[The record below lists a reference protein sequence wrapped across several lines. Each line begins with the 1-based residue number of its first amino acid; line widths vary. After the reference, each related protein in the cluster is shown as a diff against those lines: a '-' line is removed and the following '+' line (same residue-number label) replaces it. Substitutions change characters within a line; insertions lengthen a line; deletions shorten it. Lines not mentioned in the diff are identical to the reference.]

1 MYYGVISVVIAYLLG
16 SFPTAYIITRFGYG
30 KDIRKL
36 GGGNV
41 GTHNVYENVG
51 KLPGI
56 IVGIIDVGKGV
67 ASVYIG
73 LALLVSPDY
82 YYWVFGAGLAAVIG
96 HIWPVFLKFRG
107 GNGIATSIGI
117 LLVLMT
123 RESLIALA
131 VALLLLVITRNT
143 ILSINISLL
152 LTIPIAPIFLRDPW
166 LPYLVFSLILIMI
179 LVSNFLPTMRTAM
192 AKAGS
197 KQKLTAELFRFEQE
211 KPPGKEGS
219 KKK

>member
-16 SFPTAYIITRFGYG
+16 SIPTAYLITRFGYG

-67 ASVYIG
+67 AAVYIA
-73 LALLVSPDY
+73 LAFIASPDL
-82 YYWVFGAGLAAVIG
+82 YYWVFAAALAAVIG

-117 LLVLMT
+117 LFVLMT
-123 RESLIALA
+123 REAMIAVA
-131 VALLLLVITRNT
+131 IALLLLVVSRNT
-143 ILSINISLL
+143 ILSINISML

-166 LPYLVFSLILIMI
+166 FPYLIFSLILIMI
-179 LVSNFLPTMRTAM
+179 LVSNFFPTMRAAM

-197 KQKLTAELFRFEQE
+197 KENLTAELLRFEQD
-211 KPPGKEGS
+211 KQPGKKS

>member
-1 MYYGVISVVIAYLLG
+1 MLYGVISVVVAYLLG
-16 SFPTAYIITRFGYG
+16 SIPTSYIVTRFGYR

-51 KLPGI
+51 KFPGV
-56 IVGIIDVGKGV
+56 IVGIIDIGKGV
-67 ASVYIG
+67 ASVYVA
-73 LALLVSPDY
+73 LALLISPDY
-82 YYWVFGAGLAAVIG
+82 FYWVFGAGLAAVIG
-96 HIWPVFLKFRG
+96 HIWPVFLRFKG

-117 LLVLMT
+117 LFVLMT

-131 VALLLLVITRNT
+131 VAILLIVITRNT
-143 ILSINISLL
+143 ILSTNISLL

-166 LPYLVFSLILIMI
+166 FPYLVFSLILILI
-179 LVSNFLPTMRTAM
+179 LVSNFFPTMKEALL
-192 AKAGS
+192 KAGS
-197 KQKLTAELFRFEQE
+197 KRKLTAELLRFEQE
-211 KPPGKEGS
+211 KSTGKKRS

>member
-16 SFPTAYIITRFGYG
+16 SIPTAYIITRFGYS

-67 ASVYIG
+67 AAVYIA
-73 LALLVSPDY
+73 LAFIASPDL
-82 YYWVFGAGLAAVIG
+82 YYWIFAAGLAAVIG

-117 LLVLMT
+117 LFVLMT
-123 RESLIALA
+123 RESMIALA
-131 VALLLLVITRNT
+131 VAILLLVITRNA

-166 LPYLVFSLILIMI
+166 FPYLIFSLILIMI

-192 AKAGS
+192 VKAGS
-197 KQKLTAELFRFEQE
+197 KEKLTAELLRFEQE
-211 KPPGKEGS
+211 KPSEKKG

>member
-1 MYYGVISVVIAYLLG
+1 MYFGAISVVIAYLLG
-16 SFPTAYIITRFGYG
+16 SIPTAYLITRFVYG

-41 GTHNVYENVG
+41 GTHNVYENIG

-67 ASVYIG
+67 ASVYIA
-73 LALLVSPDY
+73 LAMLVAPEY
-82 YYWVFGAGLAAVIG
+82 YYWVFASGLAAVIG

-117 LLVLMT
+117 LFVLMT
-123 RESLIALA
+123 REAMIAMA
-131 VALLLLVITRNT
+131 IAILLLVISRNT
-143 ILSINISLL
+143 ILSINVGLL

-179 LVSNFLPTMRTAM
+179 LVSNFFPTMRTAL
-192 AKAGS
+192 AKAGG
-197 KQKLTAELFRFEQE
+197 KGKLTAELLRFEQE
-211 KPPGKEGS
+211 KPPGEKDKE
-219 KKK
+219 K

>member
-16 SFPTAYIITRFGYG
+16 SIPTAYIITRFGYG

-41 GTHNVYENVG
+41 GTHNVYVNVG

-67 ASVYIG
+67 GSVYIA
-73 LALLVSPDY
+73 LAFIASPDL
-82 YYWVFGAGLAAVIG
+82 YYWIFAAGLAAVIG

-117 LLVLMT
+117 LFVLMT
-123 RESLIALA
+123 RESAIALA
-131 VALLLLVITRNT
+131 VAVLLLVITRKT

-166 LPYLVFSLILIMI
+166 LPYLIFSLILIMI
-179 LVSNFLPTMRTAM
+179 LVSNFIPTMRDAL

-197 KQKLTAELFRFEQE
+197 KEKLTAELLRFEQE
-211 KPPGKEGS
+211 KSSGKKD

>member
-16 SFPTAYIITRFGYG
+16 SIPTAYIITRFGYG

-41 GTHNVYENVG
+41 GTHNVYVNVG

-56 IVGIIDVGKGV
+56 IVGIIDVSKGV
-67 ASVYIG
+67 GSVYIA
-73 LALLVSPDY
+73 LAFLASSDLF
-82 YYWVFGAGLAAVIG
+82 YWVFAAGLAAVIG
-96 HIWPVFLKFRG
+96 HIWPVFLKFKG

-117 LLVLMT
+117 LFVLMT
-123 RESLIALA
+123 RESMIALA
-131 VALLLLVITRNT
+131 VAVLLLVITRNT
-143 ILSINISLL
+143 ILSINIGLL

-166 LPYLVFSLILIMI
+166 LPYLIFSLILIMI
-179 LVSNFLPTMRTAM
+179 LVSNFLPTMRDALAT
-192 AKAGS
+192 AGS
-197 KQKLTAELFRFEQE
+197 KEKLTAELLRFEHE
-211 KPPGKEGS
+211 KSSGKKD

>member
-1 MYYGVISVVIAYLLG
+1 MFYSAISVVIAYLLG
-16 SFPTAYIITRFGYG
+16 SIPTAYIITRFGYG

-41 GTHNVYENVG
+41 GTHNVYVNVG

-67 ASVYIG
+67 GAVYIA
-73 LALLVSPDY
+73 LAFIASADL
-82 YYWVFGAGLAAVIG
+82 YYWVFAAGLAAVIG
-96 HIWPVFLKFRG
+96 HIWPVFLKFKG

-117 LLVLMT
+117 LFVLMT
-123 RESLIALA
+123 RESMIALA
-131 VALLLLVITRNT
+131 VAVLLLVITRNT

-166 LPYLVFSLILIMI
+166 LPYLIFSLILIMI
-179 LVSNFLPTMRTAM
+179 LVSNFLPTMRDAL

-197 KQKLTAELFRFEQE
+197 KEKLTAELLRFEQE
-211 KPPGKEGS
+211 KSSGKKD

>member
-1 MYYGVISVVIAYLLG
+1 MYFGVISVVIAYLLG
-16 SFPTAYIITRFGYG
+16 SIPTAYIITRFGYG

-67 ASVYIG
+67 ASVYIA
-73 LALLVSPDY
+73 LAFISSPDL
-82 YYWVFGAGLAAVIG
+82 YYWVFAAALAAVIG

-117 LLVLMT
+117 LFVLMT
-123 RESLIALA
+123 REAMIA
-131 VALLLLVITRNT
+131 VAIAVLLLVISRNT

-166 LPYLVFSLILIMI
+166 FPYLIFSLILIMI
-179 LVSNFLPTMRTAM
+179 LVSNFLPTMKA
-192 AKAGS
+192 ALVKAGS
-197 KQKLTAELFRFEQE
+197 KEKLTAELLRFEQD
-211 KPPGKEGS
+211 KQSGKKD

>member
-16 SFPTAYIITRFGYG
+16 SIPTAYIITRFGYG

-67 ASVYIG
+67 ASVYIA
-73 LALLVSPDY
+73 LAFIGSPDL
-82 YYWVFGAGLAAVIG
+82 YYWVFASALAAVIG

-123 RESLIALA
+123 REAMIAVA
-131 VALLLLVITRNT
+131 IALLLLVITRNT
-143 ILSINISLL
+143 ILSINISML
-152 LTIPIAPIFLRDPW
+152 LTIPIAPVFLRDPW
-166 LPYLVFSLILIMI
+166 FPYLIFSLILIMI
-179 LVSNFLPTMRTAM
+179 LVSNFLPTMRAAL
-192 AKAGS
+192 AKAGT
-197 KQKLTAELFRFEQE
+197 KEKLTAELLRFEQD
-211 KPPGKEGS
+211 KQPGKKGN
-219 KKK
+219 KK

>member
-1 MYYGVISVVIAYLLG
+1 MYYGAIAVLIAYLLG
-16 SFPTAYIITRFGYG
+16 SIPTAYIVSRWAYG

-41 GTHNVYENVG
+41 GTHNVYENIG

-56 IVGIIDVGKGV
+56 IVGIVDVGKGV
-67 ASVYIG
+67 ASIFIA
-73 LALLVSPDY
+73 LAFIPSSDY
-82 YYWVFGAGLAAVIG
+82 YYWVFAAGLAAVIG

-117 LLVLMT
+117 LFVLMT
-123 RESLIALA
+123 REAMIALA
-131 VALLLLVITRNT
+131 VAVLLIVITRNI
-143 ILSINISLL
+143 ILSINIGLL

-166 LPYLVFSLILIMI
+166 LPYLIFSFLLIIILI
-179 LVSNFLPTMRTAM
+179 SNFLPTMRAAM
-192 AKAGS
+192 VKAGS
-197 KQKLTAELFRFEQE
+197 KEKLTAELLRFEQE
-211 KPPGKEGS
+211 KPPGKKG

>member
-1 MYYGVISVVIAYLLG
+1 MYYGVISVAIGYLLG
-16 SFPTAYIITRFGYG
+16 SIPTAYIVTRLGYG

-36 GGGNV
+36 GGGNI

-67 ASVYIG
+67 ASVYIA

-117 LLVLMT
+117 LFVLMT

-131 VALLLLVITRNT
+131 VAILLLVITRNT
-143 ILSINISLL
+143 ILSINIGLL

-166 LPYLVFSLILIMI
+166 LPYLIFSLVLIMI
-179 LVSNFLPTMRTAM
+179 LVSNFLPTMRSAL

-197 KQKLTAELFRFEQE
+197 KGKLTAELLRFEQE
-211 KPPGKEGS
+211 KPPGKKGS

>member
-1 MYYGVISVVIAYLLG
+1 MLYGLISVTIAYLLG
-16 SFPTAYIITRFGYG
+16 SIPTAYIISRFAYG

-117 LLVLMT
+117 LFVLMT

-131 VALLLLVITRNT
+131 VAILLLVITRNM

-166 LPYLVFSLILIMI
+166 FPYLIFSLILIMI
-179 LVSNFLPTMRTAM
+179 LISNFLPTMRAAL

-197 KQKLTAELFRFEQE
+197 KEKLTAELLRYEQE
-211 KPPGKEGS
+211 KPPGK
-219 KKK
+219 KRK

>member
-1 MYYGVISVVIAYLLG
+1 MYYGIISVVIAYLLG
-16 SFPTAYIITRFGYG
+16 SIPTAYIITRFGYG

-41 GTHNVYENVG
+41 GTHNVYVNVG

-67 ASVYIG
+67 GAVYIA
-73 LALLVSPDY
+73 LAFIASADL
-82 YYWVFGAGLAAVIG
+82 YYWVFAAGLAAVIG
-96 HIWPVFLKFRG
+96 HIWPVFLKFKG

-117 LLVLMT
+117 LFVLMT
-123 RESLIALA
+123 RESMIALA
-131 VALLLLVITRNT
+131 VAVLLLVITRNT

-166 LPYLVFSLILIMI
+166 LPYLIFSLILIMI
-179 LVSNFLPTMRTAM
+179 LVSNFLPTMRDAL

-197 KQKLTAELFRFEQE
+197 KEKLTAELLRFEQE
-211 KPPGKEGS
+211 KSSGKKD

>member
-1 MYYGVISVVIAYLLG
+1 MLG
-16 SFPTAYIITRFGYG
+16 SIPTAFIVTRFAYG

-56 IVGIIDVGKGV
+56 LVGIVDVGKGV
-67 ASVYIG
+67 ASVYIA
-73 LALLVSPDY
+73 LAFIPSHDL
-82 YYWVFGAGLAAVIG
+82 YYWVFAAALAAVIG

-107 GNGIATSIGI
+107 GNGIATSIGV
-117 LLVLMT
+117 LFVLMT
-123 RESLIALA
+123 LETLIALA
-131 VALLLLVITRNT
+131 IAILLLVITRNT

-152 LTIPIAPIFLRDPW
+152 LTIPIAPIFIRDAW
-166 LPYLVFSLILIMI
+166 LPYVIFSLILIMI
-179 LVSNFLPTMRTAM
+179 LVSNFLPTMRTAL

-197 KQKLTAELFRFEQE
+197 KEKLTAELLRFEQE
-211 KPPGKEGS
+211 KPPGEKG